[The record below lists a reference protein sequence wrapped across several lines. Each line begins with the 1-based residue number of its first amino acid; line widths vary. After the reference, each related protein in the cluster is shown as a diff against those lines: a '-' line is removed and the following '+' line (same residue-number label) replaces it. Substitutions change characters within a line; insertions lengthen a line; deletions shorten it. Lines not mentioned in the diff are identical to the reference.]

1 MSTDLKIKVCGMRDP
16 DNIKELILYQPDYMG
31 FIFYPPSKR
40 YVEDPGLDLFRLIPA
55 GISKVGVYV
64 NETTGK
70 IKQMVTDLNLDLV
83 QLHGDETPEDCKD
96 LMDSGIHVMKAFRIS
111 DSINNEVLKDYEDW
125 CEYFLFDTS
134 GPGYGGI
141 GEQFDWG
148 ALGDY
153 RLSKP
158 FFLSG
163 GIGPEDVSAISG
175 LDLPVMA
182 GVDINSRFEKEPG
195 LKDMSKVS
203 VFIQSIRR
211 KQQ

>member
-1 MSTDLKIKVCGMRDP
+1 MKEP
-16 DNIKELILYQPDYMG
+16 ANIHQLIVYEPDYLG
-31 FIFYPPSKR
+31 FIFYPHSQR
-40 YVEDPGLDLFRLIPA
+40 YVKNPDPEVFRLIPP

-64 NETTGK
+64 NETAGK
-70 IKQMVTDLNLDLV
+70 IKQMVSDLNLDLV
-83 QLHGDETPEDCKD
+83 QLHGDETPGDCKD
-96 LMDSGIHVMKAFRIS
+96 LMDSGIPVMKAFSIS
-111 DSINNEVLKDYEDW
+111 ESIENELLRDYEDS

-134 GPGYGGI
+134 GPGFGGT

-148 ALGDY
+148 ALENY

-163 GIGPEDVSAISG
+163 GIGPEDVSAIS
-175 LDLPVMA
+175 DLNQPAMA
-182 GVDINSRFEKEPG
+182 GIDINSRFEIEPG
-195 LKDMSKVS
+195 LKDVSKVS